1 MRSLENFAA
10 NKTNIRIS
18 KELIDELE
26 ISDYVSRNKD
36 GVLSNKKIMFTGTF
50 KNMSRSEAKSIAE
63 NNGGKVLGSV
73 TKKLDYLVVE
83 TQTN

>member
-1 MRSLENFAA
+1 MDGIGETQIESLENFAA

-36 GVLSNKKIMFTGTF
+36 GVLSNKKIMFTGTL
-50 KNMSRSEAKSIAE
+50 KI
-63 NNGGKVLGSV
+63 
-73 TKKLDYLVVE
+73 
-83 TQTN
+83 